1 MKKIQNKKTLIL
13 IGIII
18 LSLTLRTPI
27 TGVGAILPTIKE
39 VFNINNTIAG
49 LLTTMPLI
57 SFAIFSQLV
66 PNISSKLG
74 LEKTIFYSS
83 IIVCMGLFLRF
94 YINSFILF
102 ISTFIIGIGI
112 TFGNV
117 LIPSIA
123 KKYFPEKI
131 GMITGSFA
139 MLMTISASVA
149 AGLSYPISKINLGN
163 KNLSLGLSLN
173 IWVLIS
179 IVAVIVYFLINK
191 STTKEN
197 LKIIVAEEKTSKYL
211 KKLKMITLILSMGLQ
226 SALFYCSVSW
236 FAEIMISKG
245 FSNETAGLIL
255 SISQFAQ
262 FPATFFTP
270 ILADRIRNKFIL
282 PTIIFSCYIVSI
294 IGILLTGNN
303 FNIMIIWIIIFA
315 LGGGGSFSYVMF
327 LFSEKTRNDIEAAK
341 VSGLSQAGGYIVAA
355 IFPPL
360 LGYVRD
366 IYNWNVSLYILLI
379 ISIILYVS
387 LLQVSSKGKIL
398 DN

>member
-1 MKKIQNKKTLIL
+1 MKTLENKKVLVML
-13 IGIII
+13 GIII
-18 LSLTLRTPI
+18 LALTLRTPI
-27 TGVGAILPTIKE
+27 TGVGAILSSIKE
-39 VFNINNTIAG
+39 IFNINNTVAG

-57 SFAIFSQLV
+57 SFAVFSQLV
-66 PNISSKLG
+66 PSISSKLG
-74 LEKTIFYSS
+74 LEKTIFYSV
-83 IIVCMGLFLRF
+83 IIVSLGLFLRF
-94 YINSFILF
+94 YINSYILF
-102 ISTFIIGIGI
+102 ISTFIIGVGI

-117 LIPSIA
+117 LMPSIV

-131 GMITGSFA
+131 GLLTGAFA

-163 KNLSLGLSLN
+163 ENLSLGLALN

-179 IVAVIVYFLINK
+179 IVAVVIYFLIAK
-191 STTKEN
+191 STPKEN
-197 LKIIVAEEKTSKYL
+197 LTSKVAEEKTSKYL

-282 PTIIFSCYIVSI
+282 PTLIFLCYIVST

-327 LFSEKTRNDIEAAK
+327 LFSEKTRTDVEAAK
-341 VSGLSQAGGYIVAA
+341 VSGLSQAGGYIIAA

-360 LGYVRD
+360 LGYIRD
-366 IYNWNVSLYILLI
+366 IANWNVALYVLIITSIVLYITMLHASTKGNI
-379 ISIILYVS
+379 IS
-387 LLQVSSKGKIL
+387 
-398 DN
+398 D